1 MKRLQT
7 LHLFAG
13 AGGGIIADMLLGHR
27 PVGAVE
33 INKHCRRVLHQ
44 RQQDG
49 WLPKFPIYKDIK
61 EFQGNEIQK
70 RVDVISGG
78 FPCQDIS
85 SAGKGAGI
93 YGKQSGLFFELA
105 RVCRRVRPR
114 YIFLE
119 NSPAITARG
128 LGTVLGELSEMGYD
142 AEWCCISAADVGAP
156 HGRDRWWCLCRNTK
170 NGGGVGQDEV
180 PDAQGIGCEQAWR
193 ITERPAKKWFL
204 SRSIHAHLPLTGTEQ
219 VYQVTQK
226 DHQAEGSGGA
236 DATPS
241 RNENKWWQAEP
252 RLGRVAY
259 GVADR
264 VDRLKAIGNGQ
275 VPAAA
280 VAAWII
286 LWNRLH
292 TEDWS
297 SR

>member
-93 YGKQSGLFFELA
+93 YG
-105 RVCRRVRPR
+105 
-114 YIFLE
+114 
-119 NSPAITARG
+119 AI
-128 LGTVLGELSEMGYD
+128 
-142 AEWCCISAADVGAP
+142 P
-156 HGRDRWWCLCRNTK
+156 K
-170 NGGGVGQDEV
+170 
-180 PDAQGIGCEQAWR
+180 
-193 ITERPAKKWFL
+193 
-204 SRSIHAHLPLTGTEQ
+204 
-219 VYQVTQK
+219 
-226 DHQAEGSGGA
+226 
-236 DATPS
+236 
-241 RNENKWWQAEP
+241 
-252 RLGRVAY
+252 
-259 GVADR
+259 
-264 VDRLKAIGNGQ
+264 
-275 VPAAA
+275 
-280 VAAWII
+280 
-286 LWNRLH
+286 
-292 TEDWS
+292 
-297 SR
+297 